1 MEQLLALPGLKSL
14 RISSIEESEIDDHL
28 IKLLIEKP
36 NLAKH
41 LHIPLQSGSNHI
53 LKLMNRKYTRE
64 KFIKRIKEIKAQV
77 PDIMISSDVI
87 VGFLRKVNKILWIHI
102 IYVPN
107 ALICFTFSLFRSSW
121 NVTATMEGQ
130 IPTDIKK
137 PAQNA

>member
-1 MEQLLALPGLKSL
+1 MPYRRGKMRSREKVNVIKEAEYLIAQGYQEIILTGIHVGGYGQDLIDTSFSSLVEQLLALPGLKSL

-53 LKLMNRKYTRE
+53 LKLMNRKYTE

-77 PDIMISSDVI
+77 PDIMI
-87 VGFLRKVNKILWIHI
+87 
-102 IYVPN
+102 
-107 ALICFTFSLFRSSW
+107 
-121 NVTATMEGQ
+121 
-130 IPTDIKK
+130 
-137 PAQNA
+137 